1 MQQYNNMTQ
10 EINLH
15 SITQTQFINIM
26 QEIGMNNDVFK
37 YARYKSI
44 RTQQYKSIDVLPPD
58 LSDQINLFKGLVLC
72 ERDFDWIGGSAASN
86 IKVYREISSHPFM
99 QRNKDKLDELIN
111 WTLQNRSRNP
121 YTPFGTWRYSGCKS
135 VEDMKVWDL
144 RQERRYR
151 LQAEKEELIKKEKAK
166 KKMIMKK
173 MSELRPVRRYVQ
185 DQMHKL
191 NIEIFLMGNSDQ
203 QFNMLLKNKINFP
216 VNLVPNECWQRVMN
230 RDLSIEQIKTL
241 LSIIPRRSSQ
251 HLKEIVK
258 PRLIKMKKLS
268 LVN

>member
-1 MQQYNNMTQ
+1 MTQ

-26 QEIGMNNDVFK
+26 EEIGLNNDTFK

-44 RTQQYKSIDVLPPD
+44 RTQQYKTIDLLPPN
-58 LSDQINLFKGLVLC
+58 LNDQINLFRGLVLC
-72 ERDFDWIGGSAASN
+72 ERDFNWIGGSVASN
-86 IKVYREISSHPFM
+86 IMVYREIASHPFM
-99 QRNKDKLDELIN
+99 QRHKDKLDELID
-111 WTLQNRSRNP
+111 WTLQNRGRNP
-121 YTPFGTWRYSGCKS
+121 YTPFGTWRYSDCKS
-135 VEDMKVWDL
+135 VADMKLWDL
-144 RQERRYR
+144 RHERWCR

-191 NIEIFLMGNSDQ
+191 NIEIFLMKDSDQ
-203 QFNMLLKNKINFP
+203 QFNMLMKNKINFP
-216 VNLVPNECWQRVMN
+216 VNLVPNECWQMVMN
-230 RDLSIEQIKTL
+230 RDLSVEQIKAL
-241 LSIIPRRSSQ
+241 LSIIPRRTSQ